1 VTAAG
6 AYRPLVGRD
15 RDIDGVLDLLVT
27 ERARLVSLVGPA
39 GVGKTRL
46 ALAVA
51 DRLHDVFVDSV
62 VFVDLAPTRDAELV
76 LPTMARALAAE
87 ESTSLIEAVAERAM
101 LFVLDNFEQ
110 VAAAAPS
117 LGGLLGACPNLS
129 LLVTSREPLAVGWEQ
144 LFDVGPLDCP
154 PADETSEII
163 AQAPAVAL
171 FVQHARTVRPGFTL
185 NASNARSIAEICRR
199 LDGLPLAI
207 ELAAARMRVLS
218 PEAILV
224 QLRQRPLQL
233 LSGGARDAPE
243 RHRTLREALA
253 WSYGLLD
260 PPQQMVFRR
269 MSVFAGG
276 FTEESAAT
284 VMDDLEVG
292 LTLESLLDK
301 HLLALAGEDLRFQPL
316 ETIREFG
323 LELLQSAGEVEGTR
337 GRHARCMV
345 DLVEELAPGL
355 YGARQSESSRRLLV
369 EHNDVRTALDWCA
382 ASRDTSAVEL
392 GLRLAG
398 ALWLFWRLRG
408 FVGEGR
414 SRVSALLSRT
424 VVGATVEPVAAS
436 SATESG
442 LAPATTALA
451 RALHSAGYLAFAQAA
466 AEDARRYLT
475 ASLEIGRLVGDAWSQ
490 SYALHGLGHAAM
502 LDKDFSRARALYGE
516 RLSIAEAQ
524 HDQYALGQVLNA
536 LGEVARC
543 LDEPGQALHFYAESL
558 AVRRKLG
565 DTRGVAMGVTN
576 LGQVAIA
583 EGDLATAREA
593 LAEGLELLTQ
603 LGHQYGQAVC
613 IAGYAALA
621 VAEGQPA
628 RAARLLGATTSAL
641 DDVSNTL
648 EPADLLTFERTM
660 AATRA
665 ALGAGFEAD
674 YARGRA
680 LSLEQ
685 ARALLDTPCT
695 VDSPTPERLVQARPS
710 PPVPPR
716 PLAERQPEAA
726 AALSPREREVAA
738 LIARGLTSEAIADV
752 LVISRR
758 TADTHAA
765 HIRDK
770 LGLRSRAEIATW
782 AIRHGLT

>member
-1 VTAAG
+1 MTVAG

-15 RDIDGVLDLLVT
+15 RDIDGVLDLLVG

-87 ESTSLIEAVAERAM
+87 ESTSLTEAVAERSM

-117 LGGLLGACPNLS
+117 LGGLLGTCPNLS

-154 PADETSEII
+154 RADAASDMI
-163 AQAPAVAL
+163 AQAPAAAL
-171 FVQHARTVRPGFTL
+171 FVQQARAVRPGFTL
-185 NASNARSIAEICRR
+185 NVSNARTVAEICQR
-199 LDGLPLAI
+199 LDGLPLGI

-218 PEAILV
+218 PEAILI
-224 QLRQRPLQL
+224 QLRERPLQVL
-233 LSGGARDAPE
+233 TGGARDAPE

-253 WSYGLLD
+253 WSYGLLEV
-260 PPQQMVFRR
+260 PQQAVFRR
-269 MSVFAGG
+269 MSVFVGG

-284 VMDDLEVG
+284 VMDELDVG
-292 LTLESLLDK
+292 VTLESLLDK
-301 HLLALAGEDLRFQPL
+301 HLLSLGTEDVRFQPL
-316 ETIREFG
+316 QTIREFG
-323 LELLQSAGEVEGTR
+323 LELLQTAGEVEHTR
-337 GRHARCMV
+337 ERHARCMV

-355 YGARQSESSRRLLV
+355 YGPRQSECSRQLLV
-369 EHNDVRTALDWCA
+369 EHNNVRAALDWCSGA
-382 ASRDTSAVEL
+382 ADPSLVEL

-414 SRVSALLSRT
+414 TRVSALLSAAGDLKT
-424 VVGATVEPVAAS
+424 PSVAY
-436 SATESG
+436 
-442 LAPATTALA
+442 A
-451 RALHSAGYLAFAQAA
+451 RALHSAGYLAFAQADG
-466 AEDARRYLT
+466 EDARRYLS
-475 ASLEIGRLVGDAWSQ
+475 ASLEIGRRVGDAWSQ
-490 SYALHGLGHAAM
+490 SYALHGLAHAAM
-502 LDKDFSRARALYGE
+502 LDKDFSRARVLYGE
-516 RLSIAEAQ
+516 RLTIAEAQ
-524 HDQYALGQVLNA
+524 HDPYALGQVLNA

-543 LDEPGQALHFYAESL
+543 LGEPDQALHFYRESL
-558 AVRRKLG
+558 AVRRGLG

-576 LGQVAIA
+576 LGQVSIVV
-583 EGDLATAREA
+583 GDLATAHGA

-613 IAGYAALA
+613 VSGFAALA
-621 VAEGQPA
+621 LAEGQPTL
-628 RAARLLGATTSAL
+628 AARLLGATTSAL
-641 DDVSNTL
+641 DDVSNAL

-660 AATRA
+660 AATRS
-665 ALGAGFEAD
+665 ALGVGFEAA
-674 YARGRA
+674 YASGRA
-680 LSLEQ
+680 LALEE
-685 ARALLDTPCT
+685 ARALLDSPSEDAPTLGPRAAPPLTATPAASG
-695 VDSPTPERLVQARPS
+695 VPPAVRVAEARPTF
-710 PPVPPR
+710 
-716 PLAERQPEAA
+716 EA
-726 AALSPREREVAA
+726 AALSAREREVAT
-738 LIARGLTSEAIADV
+738 LIARGFTSEAIADA
-752 LVISRR
+752 LLISRR

-770 LGLRSRAEIATW
+770 LGLRSRAEIAAW
-782 AIRHGLT
+782 ATRNGLT